1 MSTGVVAV
9 PEKAAKSVEQC
20 GLENVVL
27 VMLEQLKQQ
36 VSKEDVAAVLEK
48 NHGDVLNTMRELEM
62 RRDVKDTQAL
72 GLDSLVTAI
81 QIHYASFIP
90 RDVIVRT
97 LEKHNGSVVESMG
110 ELQSLA
116 DTNHVCFSFS
126 SFFLFQFLVCDGCVW
141 KNSSVFVQMQP
152 LQNCERS
159 ICFFWLLVL
168 KERE

>member
-1 MSTGVVAV
+1 MGNNFGRVRGVWVVGTMSTAVAAGSAG
-9 PEKAAKSVEQC
+9 KGVEQC

-90 RDVIVRT
+90 RDTIVRT
-97 LEKHNGSVVESMG
+97 LEKHGGSVVDSMG

-116 DTNHVCFSFS
+116 DANHVCCP
-126 SFFLFQFLVCDGCVW
+126 SFFPFHLHDVSSSLIDVC
-141 KNSSVFVQMQP
+141 
-152 LQNCERS
+152 
-159 ICFFWLLVL
+159 
-168 KERE
+168 